1 LDGFSKGFDL
11 SADRAELQEQFRAVR
26 NATERLCQP
35 LATEDYV
42 VQPMVDVSPPRWHL
56 GHVTWFFE
64 HFVLG
69 RHQPG
74 YEPVHPEYSYLFNSY
89 YNLVGERTDRPRR
102 GLLTRPTVAEVYAY
116 RHEVNDRVLALLD
129 SCDEAALE
137 RLAHVLRIGLNHEQQ
152 HQELLVTDIK
162 FILFQEPLF
171 PAYSRET
178 LPRAEP
184 PGAVGW
190 HTFEGGTARVGHE
203 GGGFGYDNEGP
214 AHDVLLRPFQ
224 LADRVVTNTEYLE
237 FMRDGGYERP
247 ELWLADGWDLRQAQG
262 WQAPLYWLSR
272 DGMHVLHTLYGL
284 HEPDPHAPVTH
295 VSYYEADAYARW
307 AGMRMPTEFEWE
319 HAARRLGA
327 AGQAP
332 NHEILHP
339 VGIQGSV
346 WEWTRSPYAP
356 YPGYEPVD
364 GALGEYN
371 GKFMVNQMV
380 LRGGSVAT
388 PRSHLRVSYRNFW
401 HPDKRWQFSGIRLAR
416 DT

>member
-1 LDGFSKGFDL
+1 MAPAPAVTSGPTQCI
-11 SADRAELQEQFRAVR
+11 SAQRYQQVR
-26 NATERLCQP
+26 CDTQQLCEP
-35 LATEDYV
+35 LEMEDCV
-42 VQPMVDVSPPRWHL
+42 VQSMADVSPTKWHL
-56 GHVTWFFE
+56 AHTTWFFE
-64 HFVLG
+64 TFPLNQY
-69 RHQPG
+69 RPG
-74 YEPVHPEYSYLFNSY
+74 YTVFHPQYNYLFNSY
-89 YNLVGERTDRPRR
+89 YVSIGERHHRPSR
-102 GLLTRPTVAEVYAY
+102 GLLSRPTVAEILRY
-116 RHEVNDRVLALLD
+116 RRHV
-129 SCDEAALE
+129 DEHMLGWLE
-137 RLAHVLRIGLNHEQQ
+137 RLEDDPACTLTPLIELGLNHEQQ